1 MSARAI
7 WRPTAWE
14 AMLVVLIFAAAAWSA
29 TLSPYYLQIDQLLY
43 STRNFV
49 IPGLLAFGLMVVVTT
64 GEIDISVASTLA
76 VASVAL
82 SKFAAVGAPIA
93 VAALLAVALAATL
106 GALNGFFVARLG
118 LPSLAVTLGTMGA
131 YRGLAF
137 IIGGGMGYTS
147 FNDPYLY
154 VGTELW
160 FGVVPA
166 SLILFAV
173 VAAGVGFLMHK
184 TTFGRRCFAVGMNK
198 TAAWISG
205 VNVDRLK
212 ITAYALAGV
221 LAGVAGLVWIG
232 QYGSARG
239 DNADGMI
246 LFVVTA
252 VVLGG
257 VDINGGRGTVL
268 GVVLALLLLGT
279 LRNGMGLANIAG
291 PTQTVVFGALL
302 LIGVLRPFVA
312 GLAQRWRTP
321 PSDPFS
327 RRDDTEQTSESN
339 SITNNITRRSAL

>member
-1 MSARAI
+1 MSARGI

-14 AMLVVLIFAAAAWSA
+14 AMLVALIFAAAAWSA
-29 TLSPYYLQIDQLLY
+29 KLSPYYLQVDQLFY
-43 STRNFV
+43 STRHFI

-64 GEIDISVASTLA
+64 GEIDISLASTLA

-82 SKFAAVGAPIA
+82 SKFSAFGAPIGIAAGLA
-93 VAALLAVALAATL
+93 VLLGAAL
-106 GALNGFFVARLG
+106 GAFNGFLVARLG

-137 IIGGGMGYTS
+137 IVGSETGYTS
-147 FNDPYLY
+147 FGDPYLY
-154 VGTELW
+154 VGSEQW
-160 FGVVPA
+160 FGAPV
-166 SLILFAV
+166 SFLLFAV
-173 VAAGVGFLMHK
+173 VAAAVGFLMHR
-184 TTFGRRCFAVGMNK
+184 TTFGRRCFAVGNNK
-198 TAAWISG
+198 TAAWIAG
-205 VNVDRLK
+205 VDVVGLK
-212 ITAYALAGV
+212 IAADALAGA
-221 LAGVAGLVWIG
+221 LAGAAGLVWIG

-268 GVVLALLLLGT
+268 GVLLALLLLGT
-279 LRNGMGLANIAG
+279 LRNGMGLANVPG

-312 GLAQRWRTP
+312 GFAQRWRATSP
-321 PSDPFS
+321 DPIS
-327 RRDDTEQTSESN
+327 RRDNESEAN
-339 SITNNITRRSAL
+339 ELNLRTNNIKRRSAL